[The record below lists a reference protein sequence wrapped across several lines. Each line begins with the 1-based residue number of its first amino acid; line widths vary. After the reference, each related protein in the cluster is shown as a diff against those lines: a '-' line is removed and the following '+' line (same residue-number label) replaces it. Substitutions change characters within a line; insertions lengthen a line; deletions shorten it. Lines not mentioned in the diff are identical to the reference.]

1 MKNQQNLF
9 PMSRW
14 PTLEISGFSYLHQ
27 VWAHYPMDRCQILSW
42 TRSGRQNSMKQAK
55 FVAFE
60 QIVIM
65 SLMKNLL
72 WNVSHGS
79 IEILFCK
86 NCGQSN
92 VFSLYW
98 IQFLSKRTKKVKLRK
113 SFSHVYA
120 SQHWEIEK
128 FLLLPDNSLNG
139 PLRGSACLRCPS
151 RLGVFINGSLR
162 DTQVGLDYLGFHF
175 DFCGQNYLHANV
187 TWPTN

>member
-1 MKNQQNLF
+1 M
-9 PMSRW
+9 P
-14 PTLEISGFSYLHQ
+14 
-27 VWAHYPMDRCQILSW
+27 
-42 TRSGRQNSMKQAK
+42 NSLVNTFGTSELMKQAK

-98 IQFLSKRTKKVKLRK
+98 IQFLSKRTKKVKLRNYTHIYTHLSSEQPIVRFGRTSAELSDK
-113 SFSHVYA
+113 ELPKIRFGWFPTMH
-120 SQHWEIEK
+120 K
-128 FLLLPDNSLNG
+128 FGLPIRDDKFFGLPNSMKECIPRRHILLLFSIWKKI
-139 PLRGSACLRCPS
+139 R
-151 RLGVFINGSLR
+151 FIYS
-162 DTQVGLDYLGFHF
+162 DF
-175 DFCGQNYLHANV
+175 DLKCWFGDFFTCFSSQGKIPRNKFSCQN
-187 TWPTN
+187 